1 MTTPDYAEAYDEWQ
15 CDFPL
20 RGLALFEALADPFT
34 FDDLMS
40 VADRLE
46 IPSLEAVEHLRIMMR
61 EQMIQLAHSRFHK
74 TGTRPAQTR
83 IASL

>member
-1 MTTPDYAEAYDEWQ
+1 MAIPDYAEAYDEWQ

-20 RGLALFEALADPFT
+20 RGLALFEALADSFS

-40 VADRLE
+40 AADRLE

-61 EQMIQLAHSRFHK
+61 EQMVQLTRIRFSK
-74 TGTRPAQTR
+74 MGTRPAYNR
-83 IASL
+83 NALR